1 MRDVYEIL
9 REMEVMLP
17 TPPAKG
23 GVYTPVQE
31 FGEKFLYCSGCGPA
45 LADGQTVI
53 GTLGRDLTV
62 EEGQKA
68 AYNCVLNLLANL
80 HEKTGA
86 LNKIRRFVK
95 VLGFVNSAGDFKEQP
110 QVVNGGSRLLLQIF
124 GEEAGLPA
132 RTAVG
137 TNALPGGIAC
147 EIEVLVE
154 LK

>member
-1 MRDVYEIL
+1 M
-9 REMEVMLP
+9 
-17 TPPAKG
+17 
-23 GVYTPVQE
+23 
-31 FGEKFLYCSGCGPA
+31 
-45 LADGQTVI
+45 I

-80 HEKTGA
+80 HEKTGD

-95 VLGFVNSAGDFKEQP
+95 VLGFVNSADDFKEQP

>member
-53 GTLGRDLTV
+53 GTLGRGSDRGRGA
-62 EEGQKA
+62 EGCLQLCA
-68 AYNCVLNLLANL
+68 
-80 HEKTGA
+80 EP
-86 LNKIRRFVK
+86 
-95 VLGFVNSAGDFKEQP
+95 AGQSP
-110 QVVNGGSRLLLQIF
+110 
-124 GEEAGLPA
+124 
-132 RTAVG
+132 
-137 TNALPGGIAC
+137 
-147 EIEVLVE
+147 
-154 LK
+154 